1 MKGTSK
7 SQKKYKREA
16 ILKSKRFKGYQKDFL
31 KALLTEP
38 EYTIEEAKEIV
49 EKFFGKKEE

>member
-31 KALLTEP
+31 KALLIEP
-38 EYTIEEAKEIV
+38 EYTINEATEIV
-49 EKFFGKKEE
+49 EKFFGKEQ

>member
-16 ILKSKRFKGYQKDFL
+16 LLKSKRFKGYQKDFL
-31 KALLTEP
+31 KALLIEP
-38 EYTIEEAKEIV
+38 EYTINEATEIV
-49 EKFFGKKEE
+49 EKFFGKEQ